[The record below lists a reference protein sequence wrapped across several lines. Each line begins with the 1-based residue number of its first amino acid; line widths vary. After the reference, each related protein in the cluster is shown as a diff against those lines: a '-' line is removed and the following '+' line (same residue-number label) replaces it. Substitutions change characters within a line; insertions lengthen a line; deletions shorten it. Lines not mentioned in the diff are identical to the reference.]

1 MSYPGTAAI
10 AIFHATLKVFSRA
23 KGHAAT
29 AAAAYRAASKIPDD
43 RTGVVHDYRRRQ
55 GVVSVHAL
63 VPPGSPEWAN
73 DEAKVWNAAE
83 AAEVRRNA
91 NTARELEVALPAELS
106 SEARQAL
113 ALSIAQDLVDR
124 YRVAVMVAIHTP
136 GKGSDQRNHHAH
148 LLFST
153 RVLNSD
159 GFGDKVR
166 VLDDRKTGPTE
177 VRWMRAQVAERTN
190 RFLERAGH
198 AERVDHRTLAAQAT
212 EAAHRGDVEGV
223 LKFSRAPTTQRGK
236 AATALVRQGL
246 PSTRHAWEARVRR
259 DNRAVER
266 IGRQRLSVLKS
277 HEGQS
282 NPLRTIRVP
291 RATVFDPRRD
301 TRDASIGSKA
311 YGPDARLLNRLATQT
326 QQGMRAAR
334 AVEQLYLDELRRVS
348 KQIAEDAEAFI
359 RRCQLSAAD
368 SQALLQSLRQQS
380 KHHAVI
386 RRVLDSMDAL
396 EREQQADEARRRALT
411 QAMLQ
416 RTRARA
422 TVEAVERE
430 RENAWRPMTRRRWA
444 DRRRAERAA
453 LREAEAEVKGL
464 GRGDP
469 QPLRDARA
477 EHEEAERLR
486 RTWLPLPMDGD
497 SLEDSGEPSGE
508 VPEAPPMPKLV
519 PRPRRPQPRG

>member
-1 MSYPGTAAI
+1 
-10 AIFHATLKVFSRA
+10 
-23 KGHAAT
+23 
-29 AAAAYRAASKIPDD
+29 
-43 RTGVVHDYRRRQ
+43 
-55 GVVSVHAL
+55 VSVHAL
-63 VPPGSPEWAN
+63 APPGSPEWAS
-73 DEAKVWNAAE
+73 DAARLWNAAE

-106 SEARQAL
+106 PEDRQTL

-124 YRVAVMVAIHTP
+124 YRVAVTVAIHTP

-148 LLFST
+148 ILFST
-153 RVLNSD
+153 RALNAD

-166 VLDDRKTGPTE
+166 VLDDRKTGPME

-190 RFLERAGH
+190 LHLERAGH
-198 AERVDHRTLAAQAT
+198 ADRVDHRTLAAQAT
-212 EAAHRGDVEGV
+212 EAAQRGDLEGV
-223 LKFSRAPTTQRGK
+223 VKFSRAPTTQRGK
-236 AATALVRQGL
+236 AATALVRQGR
-246 PSTRHAWEARVRR
+246 PSARHAWEARVRR

-266 IGRQRLSVLKS
+266 IGRKRLAVLQNPES
-277 HEGQS
+277 QS
-282 NPLRTIRVP
+282 NGVRPLRTVRIP

-380 KHHAVI
+380 KHGAVV
-386 RRVLDSMDAL
+386 RRVLDAMDAL
-396 EREQQADEARRRALT
+396 ERAEQADEGRRRSLT
-411 QAMLQ
+411 QAMLR

-430 RENAWRPMTRRRWA
+430 RQNAWRPMTRRHWA

-453 LREAEAEVKGL
+453 LREAEAAVKRL
-464 GRGDP
+464 GHGDP

-477 EHEEAERLR
+477 EREEVERLR
-486 RTWLPLPMDGD
+486 QMVLPLPMDDGF
-497 SLEDSGEPSGE
+497 SEVSGEPGWE
-508 VPEAPPMPKLV
+508 APEAPPKPKLV
-519 PRPRRPQPRG
+519 PRPRRPQPLL

>member
-1 MSYPGTAAI
+1 M
-10 AIFHATLKVFSRA
+10 
-23 KGHAAT
+23 
-29 AAAAYRAASKIPDD
+29 
-43 RTGVVHDYRRRQ
+43 
-55 GVVSVHAL
+55 SVHPLA
-63 VPPGSPEWAN
+63 PPGSPEWAT
-73 DEAKVWNAAE
+73 EGAKLWNAAE

-106 SEARQAL
+106 PEDRQTL

-124 YRVAVMVAIHTP
+124 YSVAVSVAIHTP

-148 LLFST
+148 ILFST
-153 RVLNSD
+153 RVLSAA
-159 GFGDKVR
+159 GFGGKVR
-166 VLDDRKTGPTE
+166 VLDDRKTGPLE

-190 RFLERAGH
+190 RFLERTGH
-198 AERVDHRTLAAQAT
+198 TDRVDHRTLVAQAT
-212 EAAHRGDVEGV
+212 EAAHHGDVEGV

-236 AATALVRQGL
+236 AATALVRQGR
-246 PSTRHAWEARVRR
+246 PSARHAWEARVRR

-266 IGRQRLSVLKS
+266 IGRQRLAVLKNP
-277 HEGQS
+277 ERQR
-282 NPLRTIRVP
+282 NPLRTVRIP

-334 AVEQLYLDELRRVS
+334 SVEQLYLDELRRVS

-359 RRCQLSAAD
+359 RRCRLSAAD
-368 SQALLQSLRQQS
+368 SQALLQGLMKQS
-380 KHHAVI
+380 KHGAVV
-386 RRVLDSMDAL
+386 RRVLDAMDAL
-396 EREQQADEARRRALT
+396 ERAEQADEARRRALT

-416 RTRARA
+416 RSRARA

-453 LREAEAEVKGL
+453 LREAEAAVKRL
-464 GRGDP
+464 GDGDP
-469 QPLRDARA
+469 QPLWDARA

-486 RTWLPLPMDGD
+486 RTLLPLPIDGD
-497 SLEDSGEPSGE
+497 SLEVPGEPGGAA
-508 VPEAPPMPKLV
+508 PEAPPMPKLV
-519 PRPRRPQPRG
+519 PRPRRPQPRR